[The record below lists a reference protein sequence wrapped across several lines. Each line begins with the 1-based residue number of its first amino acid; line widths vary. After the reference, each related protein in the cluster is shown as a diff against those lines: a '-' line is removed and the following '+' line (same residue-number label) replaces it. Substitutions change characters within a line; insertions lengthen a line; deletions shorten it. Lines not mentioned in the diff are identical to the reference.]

1 MSSKKSST
9 KIFDVIVIGGGQAG
23 LAVGYYLRRAKLD
36 FIILDNQDQSGGA
49 WQRFW
54 PSLRL
59 FSPAWMSSLPGRLMP
74 SSKDGKSPHRD
85 DVLSYFA
92 DYEQRYQLPIYRPY
106 EVKSVQRDD
115 ENDCLRVSD
124 GHYTCLAKAV
134 VSATGTWS
142 NYYIPDIEGQQD
154 YLGEQRHSAH
164 YDGPEG
170 YKDKRVLVVGGGNSG
185 AQIYAELVQVADA
198 SWVTLEPPQFLPDDV
213 DGRALFERAT
223 ARIMSNKSSTHK
235 VIDNEDD
242 GNNSNDRSDNDS
254 NNTNAAN
261 IEGNIVMMPPIKK
274 VRDKGLLTTRPM
286 FSHLTKQGVVWPD
299 GTEESIDA
307 IIWCTGFEPTLEHL
321 ASLGV
326 IEEDGKILTEQGQ
339 ALKEPRLWLFGYGDW
354 ASPASAT
361 IIGAGRSA
369 RENVP
374 ALLDFL
380 SKDT

>member
-1 MSSKKSST
+1 MSPKMSYKKSLT

-23 LAVGYYLRRAKLD
+23 LAVGYYLRRAKVD
-36 FIILDNQDQSGGA
+36 FIILDNQEQSGGA
-49 WQRFW
+49 WQHFW

-74 SSKDGKSPHRD
+74 SSKDGNNPHRD

-106 EVKSVQRDD
+106 EVKTVERDD

-124 GHYTCLAKAV
+124 GHYTWLARAV

-142 NYYIPDIEGQQD
+142 NDYIPDSEGQQD
-154 YLGEQRHSAH
+154 YLGEQHHSAH

-185 AQIYAELVQVADA
+185 AQIYAELVQVADV

-223 ARIMSNKSSTHK
+223 ARIMSNKNGTHNA
-235 VIDNEDD
+235 IDNEED
-242 GNNSNDRSDNDS
+242 DS
-254 NNTNAAN
+254 NNAAN

-286 FSHLTKQGVVWPD
+286 FSSFTEQGVVWPD
-299 GTEESIDA
+299 GTKESIDA
-307 IIWCTGFEPTLEHL
+307 IIWCTGFEPALEHL
-321 ASLGV
+321 APLGV

-380 SKDT
+380 SKNA

>member
-1 MSSKKSST
+1 
-9 KIFDVIVIGGGQAG
+9 
-23 LAVGYYLRRAKLD
+23 
-36 FIILDNQDQSGGA
+36 
-49 WQRFW
+49 
-54 PSLRL
+54 
-59 FSPAWMSSLPGRLMP
+59 MP

-85 DVLSYFA
+85 EVLSYFA
-92 DYEQRYQLPIYRPY
+92 NYEQRYQLPIYRPY
-106 EVKSVQRDD
+106 AVKTVERDD
-115 ENDCLRVSD
+115 KNDCLRVSD
-124 GHYTCLAKAV
+124 GHYTWLAKAV

-154 YLGEQRHSAH
+154 YLGEQCHSAH
-164 YDGPEG
+164 YDGPEA
-170 YKDKRVLVVGGGNSG
+170 YKNKRVLVVGGGNSG
-185 AQIYAELVQVADA
+185 AQIYAELVQVTDA

-223 ARIMSNKSSTHK
+223 ARIMSNKSSAHK
-235 VIDNEDD
+235 VIENEYD
-242 GNNSNDRSDNDS
+242 GDDRSD
-254 NNTNAAN
+254 NTNAAN
-261 IEGNIVMMPPIKK
+261 VEGTIVMMPPIKK

-286 FSHLTKQGVVWPD
+286 FSRFTEQGVVWPD
-299 GTEESIDA
+299 GTKESIDA
-307 IIWCTGFEPTLEHL
+307 IIWCTGFEPALAHL
-321 ASLGV
+321 APLGV

-380 SKDT
+380 AKDT